1 MAKNAQNTG
10 VLMPFPGQIEAES
23 TQNGELKPWHRLPD
37 ESPRWYLRFRMYTL
51 LGFQRSLQAAVQVER
66 MEAEDEA
73 APNSPK
79 NADFV
84 ELQERISALDRQI
97 TASQR
102 NLSIK
107 EKAIRIEVP
116 GSWKEAS
123 ARYRW
128 VERARA
134 YDLWVQEERR
144 RRRDEALHDAEFA
157 DATYRILI
165 LDRLARAVLAL
176 MQNEARFKESL
187 ILVARLQSI
196 MRDIRNEM
204 KSLGKL

>member
-1 MAKNAQNTG
+1 MAKTAQNTG
-10 VLMPFPGQIEAES
+10 VLMPFPGQIEANS
-23 TQNGELKPWHRLPD
+23 TQNGEVKPWHRLQD
-37 ESPRWYLRFRMYTL
+37 EPPRWYLRFRMYTL
-51 LGFQRSLQAAVQVER
+51 LGSQRSLQAAVQVER
-66 MEAEDEA
+66 MEAEDEE
-73 APNSPK
+73 APNSPR
-79 NADFV
+79 NDFT
-84 ELQERISALDRQI
+84 ELQERISAHNLQI
-97 TASQR
+97 AASHR
-102 NLSIK
+102 HLSIK

-116 GSWKEAS
+116 GSWKEAC

-165 LDRLARAVLAL
+165 LDRLARALLAL
-176 MQNEARFKESL
+176 MQSEVRFKESL
-187 ILVARLQSI
+187 ALVARLQSI

-204 KSLGKL
+204 KALEKV